1 MKKKY
6 KQVIEIE
13 ECKQA
18 VMLARVSSRKQERG
32 ASLDAQVET
41 IQSYCDRNNLII
53 VEPLPKAFVFTES
66 STRGGRKKFNEMIDF
81 IEKQKHKTAIIVH
94 TLDRLQ
100 RGFEE
105 CEKIKQLLKADKI
118 EVHFIQESLVLD
130 KFSSDDDFTRYD
142 FGILSAK
149 LYLTSM
155 NKNVK
160 RSQKY
165 NREAG
170 LWQGLAPIGY
180 LNAKDEK
187 RRSTLILDPERA
199 PIIKQIFEEYAS
211 GVHSLKSAWMSA
223 TEKGLMSKEPN
234 FNPRSKNY
242 GKIGPISRNKIH
254 DILTNPFY
262 YGRMYIACEEVDEK
276 TKKPIKTYYKLV
288 NHVYEPLISKEL
300 FDRVQ
305 KVLKT
310 RKKEKFCKEQKY
322 AGIPFIFRGLIT
334 CKCGCTVT
342 PEHHKKGNKE
352 YVYLRCSHQKG
363 VCNQKLVNE
372 DVILEQLEKEIFHK
386 VRISPTMYDL
396 LKTSIVQSLEDEK
409 KVNAS
414 VRKRIADE
422 ISIIDNRL
430 ESLWECYL
438 DKGIAKAKYDTET
451 QKYLERKKDLE
462 TKAKKYTDI
471 SNDLKENVG
480 KAIDF
485 AANLSNLMKIA
496 SPDEKNMLLK
506 KLLTNCIL
514 DGEILKYEIKAPFDK
529 LLICT
534 NYKKWKDIALENL
547 EEFEAISTTL
557 RKVNNEK

>member
-13 ECKQA
+13 KCEQA

-32 ASLDAQVET
+32 ASLEAQEKS
-41 IQSYCDRNNLII
+41 IKEYCNRNNLII
-53 VEPLPKAFVFTES
+53 IEPYPKAFVFTES

-81 IEKQKHKTAIIVH
+81 IEKQKHKTAIVVH

-100 RGFEE
+100 RGFGE
-105 CEKIKQLLKADKI
+105 CEKIKELLKADKI
-118 EVHFIQESLVLD
+118 EVHFIVESLILD

-180 LNAKDEK
+180 LNAKDE
-187 RRSTLILDPERA
+187 RRRATLILDPERA

-211 GVHSLKSAWMSA
+211 GVHSLKSVWLSA
-223 TEKGLMSKEPN
+223 KEKGLMSKEPN
-234 FNPRSKNY
+234 YNPRSKNY
-242 GKIGPISRNKIH
+242 GKICPISRNKIH
-254 DILTNPFY
+254 DILTNTFY
-262 YGRMYIACEEVDEK
+262 YGAMYVADEEIDEK
-276 TKKPIKTYYKLV
+276 TKKPVKTFYKLI
-288 NHVYEPLISKEL
+288 NHVYEPIISKEL
-300 FDRVQ
+300 FDKVQ

-310 RKKEKFCKEQKY
+310 RKKERFCKEQKY
-322 AGIPFIFRGLIT
+322 AGIPFVFRGLIT
-334 CKCGCTVT
+334 CKCGCAIT

-363 VCNQKLVNE
+363 TCNQKLVNE
-372 DVILEQLEKEIFHK
+372 NTILEQLEREIFHQI
-386 VRISPTMYDL
+386 RISPTMHDL
-396 LKTSIVQSLEDEK
+396 LKTSITQSLEDEK
-409 KVNAS
+409 KINAS
-414 VRKRIADE
+414 IRKKITEE
-422 ISIIDNRL
+422 ISLIDTRL
-430 ESLWECYL
+430 ERLWECYL
-438 DKGIAKAKYDTET
+438 DRDIDKAKYELEK
-451 QKYLERKKDLE
+451 QKYLEQKKDLNARVE
-462 TKAKKYTDI
+462 KYSDI
-471 SNDLKENVG
+471 SNGLKENIG

-485 AANLSNLMKIA
+485 AANLSNLMKAA

-506 KLLTNCIL
+506 RLLTNCVL
-514 DGEILKYEIKAPFDK
+514 DGEVLKYEIKAPFDK
-529 LLICT
+529 LLVCS
-534 NYKKWKDIALENL
+534 NYKKWKDITIENL
-547 EEFEAISTTL
+547 EEFENL
-557 RKVNNEK
+557 N

>member
-6 KQVIEIE
+6 KEVIEIE

-32 ASLDAQVET
+32 ASLEAQVES
-41 IQSYCDRNNLII
+41 IQSYCKRNNLII
-53 VEPLPKAFVFTES
+53 IEPTPKAFVFTES
-66 STRGGRKKFNEMIDF
+66 STRGGRKKFNEMIEF
-81 IEKQKHKTAIIVH
+81 IEKQKNKTAIVVH

-105 CEKIKQLLKADKI
+105 CEKIKELLKADKI
-118 EVHFIQESLVLD
+118 EVHFIVESLILD
-130 KFSSDDDFTRYD
+130 KFSTDDEFTRYD

-160 RSQKY
+160 RSQKH

-180 LNAKDEK
+180 LNAKDE
-187 RRSTLILDPERA
+187 RRKPTLILDPERA

-211 GVHSLKSAWMSA
+211 GVHSLKSVWLSA
-223 TEKGLMSKEPN
+223 TEKGLISKEPN
-234 FNPRSKNY
+234 YNPRSKNY
-242 GKIGPISRNKIH
+242 GKYCPVSRNKIH

-262 YGRMYIACEEVDEK
+262 YGAMYVADEEIDER
-276 TKKPIKTYYKLV
+276 TKKPVKTFYKLI

-300 FDRVQ
+300 FDKVQ

-310 RKKEKFCKEQKY
+310 RKKERFCKEQKY
-322 AGIPFIFRGLIT
+322 AGIPFVFRGLIT
-334 CKCGCTVT
+334 CKCGCAIT

-363 VCNQKLVNE
+363 TCNQKLVNE
-372 DVILEQLEKEIFHK
+372 NTILEQLEKEIFHQI
-386 VRISPTMYDL
+386 RISPTMHDL
-396 LKTSIVQSLEDEK
+396 LKTSIIQTLEDEK

-414 VRKRIADE
+414 VRKRVAEQIN
-422 ISIIDNRL
+422 IIDSRL
-430 ESLWECYL
+430 ERLWECYL
-438 DKGIAKAKYDTET
+438 DRDIDKARYELEK
-451 QKYLERKKDLE
+451 QKYLEQKKDLSARAE
-462 TKAKKYTDI
+462 KYSDI
-471 SNDLKENVG
+471 SNGLKENVE

-485 AANLSNLMKIA
+485 VANLSNLMKAA

-506 KLLTNCIL
+506 RLLTNCVL
-514 DGEILKYEIKAPFDK
+514 DGETLKYEIKAPFDK
-529 LLICT
+529 LLSCT
-534 NYKKWKDIALENL
+534 NYKKWKNVALDNIEDFS
-547 EEFEAISTTL
+547 EV
-557 RKVNNEK
+557 KV

>member
-32 ASLDAQVET
+32 ASLEAQVEA
-41 IQSYCDRNNLII
+41 IQSYCKRNNLII
-53 VEPLPKAFVFTES
+53 IEPTPKAFVFTES
-66 STRGGRKKFNEMIDF
+66 STRGGRKKFNEMIEF
-81 IEKQKHKTAIIVH
+81 IEKQKNKTAIVVH

-105 CEKIKQLLKADKI
+105 CEKIKELLKADKI
-118 EVHFIQESLVLD
+118 EVHFIVESLILD
-130 KFSSDDDFTRYD
+130 KFSSDDEFTRYD

-160 RSQKY
+160 RSQKH

-180 LNAKDEK
+180 LNAKDE
-187 RRSTLILDPERA
+187 RRKTTLILDPERA

-211 GVHSLKSAWMSA
+211 GVHSLKSVWLSA
-223 TEKGLMSKEPN
+223 TEKGLISKEPN
-234 FNPRSKNY
+234 YNPRSKNY
-242 GKIGPISRNKIH
+242 GKYCPVSRNKIH

-262 YGRMYIACEEVDEK
+262 YGAMYVADEEIDER
-276 TKKPIKTYYKLV
+276 TKKPVKTFYKLI

-300 FDRVQ
+300 FDKVQ

-310 RKKEKFCKEQKY
+310 RKKERFCKEQKY
-322 AGIPFIFRGLIT
+322 AGIPFVFRGLIT
-334 CKCGCTVT
+334 CKCGCAIT

-363 VCNQKLVNE
+363 SCNQKLVNE
-372 DVILEQLEKEIFHK
+372 NTILEQLEKEIFHQI
-386 VRISPTMYDL
+386 RISPTMHDL
-396 LKTSIVQSLEDEK
+396 LKTSIIQTLEDEK

-414 VRKRIADE
+414 VRKKVAEQIN
-422 ISIIDNRL
+422 IIDSRL
-430 ESLWECYL
+430 ERLWECYL
-438 DKGIAKAKYDTET
+438 DRDIDKARYELEK
-451 QKYLERKKDLE
+451 QKYLEQKKDLSARAE
-462 TKAKKYTDI
+462 KYSDI
-471 SNDLKENVG
+471 SNGLKENVE

-485 AANLSNLMKIA
+485 VANLSNLMKAA

-506 KLLTNCIL
+506 RLLTNCVL
-514 DGEILKYEIKAPFDK
+514 DGETLKYEIKAPFDK
-529 LLICT
+529 LLSCT
-534 NYKKWKDIALENL
+534 NYKKWSNVALDNL
-547 EEFEAISTTL
+547 DEFEQIKL
-557 RKVNNEK
+557 

>member
-32 ASLDAQVET
+32 ASLEAQVES
-41 IQSYCDRNNLII
+41 IQSYCKRNNLII
-53 VEPLPKAFVFTES
+53 IEPTPKAFVFTES
-66 STRGGRKKFNEMIDF
+66 STRGGRKKFNEMIEF
-81 IEKQKHKTAIIVH
+81 IEKQKNKTAIVVH

-105 CEKIKQLLKADKI
+105 CEKIKELLKADKI
-118 EVHFIQESLVLD
+118 EVHFIVESLILD
-130 KFSSDDDFTRYD
+130 KFSTDDEFTRYD

-160 RSQKY
+160 RSQKH

-180 LNAKDEK
+180 LNAKDE
-187 RRSTLILDPERA
+187 RRKTTLILDPERA

-211 GVHSLKSAWMSA
+211 GVHSLKSVWLSA
-223 TEKGLMSKEPN
+223 TEKGLISKEPN
-234 FNPRSKNY
+234 YNPRSKNY
-242 GKIGPISRNKIH
+242 GKYCPVSRNKIH

-262 YGRMYIACEEVDEK
+262 YGAMYVADEEIDER
-276 TKKPIKTYYKLV
+276 TKKPVKTFYKLI

-300 FDRVQ
+300 FDKVQ

-310 RKKEKFCKEQKY
+310 RKKERFCKEQKY
-322 AGIPFIFRGLIT
+322 AGIPFVFRGLIT
-334 CKCGCTVT
+334 CKCGCAIT

-363 VCNQKLVNE
+363 SCNQKLVNE
-372 DVILEQLEKEIFHK
+372 NTILEQLEKEIFHQI
-386 VRISPTMYDL
+386 RISPTMHDL
-396 LKTSIVQSLEDEK
+396 LKTSIIQTLEDEK

-414 VRKRIADE
+414 VRKKVAEQIN
-422 ISIIDNRL
+422 IIDSRL
-430 ESLWECYL
+430 ERLWECYL
-438 DKGIAKAKYDTET
+438 DRDIDKARYELEK
-451 QKYLERKKDLE
+451 QKYLEQKKDLSARAE
-462 TKAKKYTDI
+462 KYSDI
-471 SNDLKENVG
+471 SNGLKENVE

-485 AANLSNLMKIA
+485 VANLSNLMKAA

-506 KLLTNCIL
+506 RLLTNCVL
-514 DGEILKYEIKAPFDK
+514 DGETLKYDIKAPFDK
-529 LLICT
+529 LLSCT
-534 NYKKWKDIALENL
+534 NYKKWKDIAMENL
-547 EEFEAISTTL
+547 SLIHI
-557 RKVNNEK
+557 

>member
-13 ECKQA
+13 KCEQA

-32 ASLDAQVET
+32 ASLEAQEKS
-41 IQSYCDRNNLII
+41 IKEYCNRNNLII
-53 VEPLPKAFVFTES
+53 IEPYPKAFVFTES

-81 IEKQKHKTAIIVH
+81 IEKQKHKTAIVVH

-105 CEKIKQLLKADKI
+105 CEKIKELLKADKI
-118 EVHFIQESLVLD
+118 EVHFIVESLILD

-170 LWQGLAPIGY
+170 LWQGLAPIEY
-180 LNAKDEK
+180 LNAKDE
-187 RRSTLILDPERA
+187 RRRTTLILDPERA

-211 GVHSLKSAWMSA
+211 GVHSLKSVWLSA
-223 TEKGLMSKEPN
+223 KEKGLMSKEPN
-234 FNPRSKNY
+234 YNPRSKNY
-242 GKIGPISRNKIH
+242 GKICPISRNKIH
-254 DILTNPFY
+254 DILTNTFY
-262 YGRMYIACEEVDEK
+262 YGAMYVADEEIDEK
-276 TKKPIKTYYKLV
+276 TKKPVKTFYKLI
-288 NHVYEPLISKEL
+288 NHVYKPIISKEL
-300 FDRVQ
+300 FDKVQ

-310 RKKEKFCKEQKY
+310 RKKERFCKEQKY
-322 AGIPFIFRGLIT
+322 AGIPFVFRGLIT
-334 CKCGCTVT
+334 CKCGCAIT

-363 VCNQKLVNE
+363 TCNQKLVNE
-372 DVILEQLEKEIFHK
+372 NTILEQLEREIFHQI
-386 VRISPTMYDL
+386 RISPTMHDL
-396 LKTSIVQSLEDEK
+396 LKTSITQSLEDEK
-409 KVNAS
+409 KINAS
-414 VRKRIADE
+414 IRKKIAEE
-422 ISIIDNRL
+422 ISLIDTRL
-430 ESLWECYL
+430 ERLWECYL
-438 DKGIAKAKYDTET
+438 DRDIDKAKYELEK
-451 QKYLERKKDLE
+451 QKYLEQKKDLNARVE
-462 TKAKKYTDI
+462 KYSDI
-471 SNDLKENVG
+471 SNSLKENIG

-485 AANLSNLMKIA
+485 AANLSNLMKAA

-506 KLLTNCIL
+506 RLLTNCVL
-514 DGEILKYEIKAPFDK
+514 DGEVLKYEIKAPFDK
-529 LLICT
+529 LLVCS
-534 NYKKWKDIALENL
+534 NYKKWKDITIENL
-547 EEFEAISTTL
+547 EEFEKCI
-557 RKVNNEK
+557 

>member
-6 KQVIEIE
+6 KEVIEIE

-32 ASLDAQVET
+32 ASLEAQVEA
-41 IQSYCDRNNLII
+41 IQSYCKRNNLII
-53 VEPLPKAFVFTES
+53 IEPTPKAFVFTES
-66 STRGGRKKFNEMIDF
+66 STRGGRKKFNEMIEF
-81 IEKQKHKTAIIVH
+81 IEKQKNKTAIVVH

-105 CEKIKQLLKADKI
+105 CEKIKELLKADKI
-118 EVHFIQESLVLD
+118 EVHFIVESLILD
-130 KFSSDDDFTRYD
+130 KFSTDDEFTRYD

-160 RSQKY
+160 RSQKH

-180 LNAKDEK
+180 LNAKDE
-187 RRSTLILDPERA
+187 RRKPTLILDPERA

-211 GVHSLKSAWMSA
+211 GVHSLKSVWLSA
-223 TEKGLMSKEPN
+223 TEKGLISKEPN
-234 FNPRSKNY
+234 YNPRSKNY
-242 GKIGPISRNKIH
+242 GKYCPVSRNKIH

-262 YGRMYIACEEVDEK
+262 YGAMYVADEEIDER
-276 TKKPIKTYYKLV
+276 TKKPVKTFYKLI
-288 NHVYEPLISKEL
+288 NHVYEPLINKEL
-300 FDRVQ
+300 FDKVQ

-310 RKKEKFCKEQKY
+310 RKKERFCKEQKY
-322 AGIPFIFRGLIT
+322 AGIPFVFRGLIT
-334 CKCGCTVT
+334 CKCGCAIT

-363 VCNQKLVNE
+363 TCNQKLVNE
-372 DVILEQLEKEIFHK
+372 NTILEQLEKEIFHQI
-386 VRISPTMYDL
+386 RISPTMHDL
-396 LKTSIVQSLEDEK
+396 LKTSIIQTLEDEK

-414 VRKRIADE
+414 VRKKVAEQIN
-422 ISIIDNRL
+422 IIDSRL
-430 ESLWECYL
+430 ERLWECYL
-438 DKGIAKAKYDTET
+438 DRDIDKARYELEK
-451 QKYLERKKDLE
+451 QKYLEQKKDLNARAE
-462 TKAKKYTDI
+462 KYSDI
-471 SNDLKENVG
+471 SNGLKENVE

-485 AANLSNLMKIA
+485 VANLSNLMKAA

-506 KLLTNCIL
+506 RLLTNCVL
-514 DGEILKYEIKAPFDK
+514 DGETLKYEIKAPFDK
-529 LLICT
+529 LLSCS
-534 NYKKWKDIALENL
+534 NYKKWKDITIENL
-547 EEFEAISTTL
+547 EEFEKCI
-557 RKVNNEK
+557 

>member
-13 ECKQA
+13 KCEQA

-32 ASLDAQVET
+32 ASLEAQEKS
-41 IQSYCDRNNLII
+41 IKEYCNRNDLII
-53 VEPLPKAFVFTES
+53 IEPYPKAFVFTES

-81 IEKQKHKTAIIVH
+81 IEKQKHKTAIVVH

-100 RGFEE
+100 RGFGE
-105 CEKIKQLLKADKI
+105 CEKIKELLKADKI
-118 EVHFIQESLVLD
+118 EVHFIVESLILD

-180 LNAKDEK
+180 LNAKDE
-187 RRSTLILDPERA
+187 RRRATLILDPERA

-211 GVHSLKSAWMSA
+211 GVHSLKSVWLSA
-223 TEKGLMSKEPN
+223 KEKGLMSKEPN
-234 FNPRSKNY
+234 YNPRSKNY
-242 GKIGPISRNKIH
+242 GKICPISRNKIH
-254 DILTNPFY
+254 DILTNTFY
-262 YGRMYIACEEVDEK
+262 YGAMYVADEEIDEK
-276 TKKPIKTYYKLV
+276 TKKPVKTFYKLI
-288 NHVYEPLISKEL
+288 NHVYEPIISKEL
-300 FDRVQ
+300 FDKVQ

-310 RKKEKFCKEQKY
+310 RKKERFCKEQKY
-322 AGIPFIFRGLIT
+322 AGIPFVFRGLIT
-334 CKCGCTVT
+334 CKCGCAIT

-363 VCNQKLVNE
+363 TCNQKLVNE
-372 DVILEQLEKEIFHK
+372 NTILEQLEREIFHQI
-386 VRISPTMYDL
+386 RISPTMHDL
-396 LKTSIVQSLEDEK
+396 LKTSITQSLEDEK
-409 KVNAS
+409 KINAS
-414 VRKRIADE
+414 IRKKIAEE
-422 ISIIDNRL
+422 ISLIDTRL
-430 ESLWECYL
+430 ERLWECYL
-438 DKGIAKAKYDTET
+438 DRDIDKAKYELEK
-451 QKYLERKKDLE
+451 QKYLEQKKDLNARVE
-462 TKAKKYTDI
+462 KYSDI
-471 SNDLKENVG
+471 SNGLKENIG

-485 AANLSNLMKIA
+485 AANLSNLMKAA

-506 KLLTNCIL
+506 RLLTNCVL
-514 DGEILKYEIKAPFDK
+514 DGEVLKYEIKAPFDK
-529 LLICT
+529 LLVCS
-534 NYKKWKDIALENL
+534 NYKKWKDITIENL
-547 EEFEAISTTL
+547 EEFENL
-557 RKVNNEK
+557 N

>member
-6 KQVIEIE
+6 KEVIEIE

-32 ASLDAQVET
+32 ASLEAQVES
-41 IQSYCDRNNLII
+41 IQSYCKRNNLII
-53 VEPLPKAFVFTES
+53 IEPTPKAFVFTES
-66 STRGGRKKFNEMIDF
+66 STRGGRKKFNEMIEF
-81 IEKQKHKTAIIVH
+81 IEKQKNKTAIVVH

-105 CEKIKQLLKADKI
+105 CEKIKELLKADKI
-118 EVHFIQESLVLD
+118 EVHFIVESLILD
-130 KFSSDDDFTRYD
+130 KFSTDDEFTRYD

-160 RSQKY
+160 RSQKH

-180 LNAKDEK
+180 LNAKDE
-187 RRSTLILDPERA
+187 RRKPTLILDPERA

-211 GVHSLKSAWMSA
+211 GVHSLKSVWLSA
-223 TEKGLMSKEPN
+223 TEKGLISKEPN
-234 FNPRSKNY
+234 YNPRSKNY
-242 GKIGPISRNKIH
+242 GKYCPVSRNKIH

-262 YGRMYIACEEVDEK
+262 YGAMYVADEEIDER
-276 TKKPIKTYYKLV
+276 TKKPVKTFYKLI

-300 FDRVQ
+300 FDKVQ

-310 RKKEKFCKEQKY
+310 RKKERFCKEQKY
-322 AGIPFIFRGLIT
+322 AGIPFVFRGLIT
-334 CKCGCTVT
+334 CKCGCAIT

-363 VCNQKLVNE
+363 SCNQKLVNE
-372 DVILEQLEKEIFHK
+372 NTILEQLEKEIFHQI
-386 VRISPTMYDL
+386 RISPTMHDL
-396 LKTSIVQSLEDEK
+396 LKTSIIQTLEDEK

-414 VRKRIADE
+414 VRKKIAEE
-422 ISIIDNRL
+422 INLIDNRL
-430 ESLWECYL
+430 ERLWECYL
-438 DKGIAKAKYDTET
+438 DRDIDKARYELEK
-451 QKYLERKKDLE
+451 QKYLEQKKDLNARAE
-462 TKAKKYTDI
+462 KYSDI
-471 SNDLKENVG
+471 SNGLKENVE

-485 AANLSNLMKIA
+485 VANLSNLMKAA

-506 KLLTNCIL
+506 RLLTNCVL
-514 DGEILKYEIKAPFDK
+514 DGAVLKYKIKAPFDK
-529 LLICT
+529 LLSCT
-534 NYKKWKDIALENL
+534 NYKKWKDIAMENL
-547 EEFEAISTTL
+547 EEFERETI
-557 RKVNNEK
+557 

>member
-32 ASLDAQVET
+32 ASLEAQVEA
-41 IQSYCDRNNLII
+41 IQSYCKRNNLII
-53 VEPLPKAFVFTES
+53 IEPTPKAFVFTES

-81 IEKQKHKTAIIVH
+81 IEKQKNKTAIVVH

-105 CEKIKQLLKADKI
+105 CEKIKELLKADKI
-118 EVHFIQESLVLD
+118 EVHFIVESLILD
-130 KFSSDDDFTRYD
+130 KFSTDDEFTRYD

-160 RSQKY
+160 RSQKH

-180 LNAKDEK
+180 LNAKDE
-187 RRSTLILDPERA
+187 RRRATLILDPERA

-211 GVHSLKSAWMSA
+211 GVHSLKSVWLSA

-234 FNPRSKNY
+234 YNPRSKNY
-242 GKIGPISRNKIH
+242 GKYCPVSRNKIH

-262 YGRMYIACEEVDEK
+262 YGAMYVADEEIDER
-276 TKKPIKTYYKLV
+276 TKKPVKTFYKLI

-300 FDRVQ
+300 FDKVQ

-310 RKKEKFCKEQKY
+310 RKKERFCKEQKY
-322 AGIPFIFRGLIT
+322 AGIPFVFRGLIT
-334 CKCGCTVT
+334 CKCGCAIT

-363 VCNQKLVNE
+363 TCNQKLVNE
-372 DVILEQLEKEIFHK
+372 NTILEQLEKEIFHQI
-386 VRISPTMYDL
+386 RISPTMYDL
-396 LKTSIVQSLEDEK
+396 LKTSITQSLEDEK
-409 KVNAS
+409 KINAS
-414 VRKRIADE
+414 VRKKIAEE
-422 ISIIDNRL
+422 INLIDNRL
-430 ESLWECYL
+430 ERLWECYL
-438 DKGIAKAKYDTET
+438 DRDIDKARYELEK
-451 QKYLERKKDLE
+451 QKYLEQKKDLNARAE
-462 TKAKKYTDI
+462 KYSDI
-471 SNDLKENVG
+471 SNGLKENVE

-485 AANLSNLMKIA
+485 AANLSDLMKAA

-506 KLLTNCIL
+506 RLLTNCIL
-514 DGEILKYEIKAPFDK
+514 DGETLKYDIKSPFDK
-529 LLICT
+529 LLTCT
-534 NYKKWKDIALENL
+534 NYKKWKDIAIENL
-547 EEFEAISTTL
+547 EEFSNTNID
-557 RKVNNEK
+557 

>member
-32 ASLDAQVET
+32 ASLEAQVES
-41 IQSYCDRNNLII
+41 IQSYCKRNNLII
-53 VEPLPKAFVFTES
+53 IEPTPKAFVFTES
-66 STRGGRKKFNEMIDF
+66 STRGGRKKFNEMIEF
-81 IEKQKHKTAIIVH
+81 IEKQKNKTAIVVH

-105 CEKIKQLLKADKI
+105 CEKIKELLKADKI
-118 EVHFIQESLVLD
+118 EVHFIVESLILD
-130 KFSSDDDFTRYD
+130 KFSTDDEFTRYD

-160 RSQKY
+160 RSQKH

-180 LNAKDEK
+180 LNAKDE
-187 RRSTLILDPERA
+187 RRKPTLILDPERA

-211 GVHSLKSAWMSA
+211 GVHSLKSVWLSA
-223 TEKGLMSKEPN
+223 TEKGLISKEPN
-234 FNPRSKNY
+234 YNPRSKNY
-242 GKIGPISRNKIH
+242 GKYCPVSRNKIH

-262 YGRMYIACEEVDEK
+262 YGAMYVADEEIDER
-276 TKKPIKTYYKLV
+276 TKKPVKTFYKLI

-300 FDRVQ
+300 FDKVQ

-310 RKKEKFCKEQKY
+310 RKKERFCKEQKY
-322 AGIPFIFRGLIT
+322 AGIPFVFRGLIT
-334 CKCGCTVT
+334 CKCGCAIT

-363 VCNQKLVNE
+363 TCNQKLVNE
-372 DVILEQLEKEIFHK
+372 NTILEQLEKEIFHQI
-386 VRISPTMYDL
+386 RISPAMHDL
-396 LKTSIVQSLEDEK
+396 LKTSIIQTLEDEK

-414 VRKRIADE
+414 VRKKVAEQIN
-422 ISIIDNRL
+422 IIDSRL
-430 ESLWECYL
+430 ERLWECYL
-438 DKGIAKAKYDTET
+438 DRDIDKARYELEK
-451 QKYLERKKDLE
+451 QKYLEQKKDLNARAE
-462 TKAKKYTDI
+462 KYSDI
-471 SNDLKENVG
+471 SNGLKENVG

-485 AANLSNLMKIA
+485 AANLSNLMKAA

-506 KLLTNCIL
+506 RLLTNCIL
-514 DGEILKYEIKAPFDK
+514 DGEVLKYEIKAPFDK
-529 LLICT
+529 LLSCS
-534 NYKKWKDIALENL
+534 NYKKWKDIAIENL
-547 EEFEAISTTL
+547 EDFENL
-557 RKVNNEK
+557 N